1 MTKTLETL
9 EFDIQDSVAHIV
21 LNRPKAANAI
31 NLQMAKD
38 LMEAALHCDED
49 PSVRAILI
57 GAHGKMFCAGG
68 DIGAF
73 ATAGDKMPG
82 LLKEMTTYLHAA
94 TSLLARCRAPVIAAV
109 GGTAAGAGFSLA
121 ASADL
126 VLASEEARFTMA
138 YTQVGLTPD
147 GSSTYFLPRL
157 IGKRR
162 AMELMLTNRV
172 LSAAEALEW
181 GIVNRVVP
189 GAELGAAS
197 HALATQLASGPTE
210 AFGGVKKLLASSD
223 VEGFESQLQLE
234 SLAISDSARTQDA
247 KAGVEA
253 FLAKKRASFNGS

>member
-9 EFDIQDSVAHIV
+9 EFEIQDSVAHIV

-94 TSLLARCRAPVIAAV
+94 NSLLARCRAPVIASV

-197 HALATQLASGPTE
+197 DALAKQLASGPTE

-234 SLAISDSARTQDA
+234 SLAISNSARTQDA

-253 FLAKKRASFNGS
+253 FLAKKRAAFNGS